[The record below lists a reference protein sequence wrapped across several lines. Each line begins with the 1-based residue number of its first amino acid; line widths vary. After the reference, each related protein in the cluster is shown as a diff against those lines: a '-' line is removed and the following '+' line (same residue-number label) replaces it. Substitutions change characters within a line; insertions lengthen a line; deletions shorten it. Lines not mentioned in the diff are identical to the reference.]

1 VGAVTHE
8 WKPPVFVTSRVLSA
22 FSGGVELGRVL
33 FVFRQP
39 VSPTVSHVVIDV
51 VIEYPMKGVE
61 SGLFVPKVR
70 TRGVWVDFCL

>member
-1 VGAVTHE
+1 
-8 WKPPVFVTSRVLSA
+8 
-22 FSGGVELGRVL
+22 
-33 FVFRQP
+33 
-39 VSPTVSHVVIDV
+39 VVIDV